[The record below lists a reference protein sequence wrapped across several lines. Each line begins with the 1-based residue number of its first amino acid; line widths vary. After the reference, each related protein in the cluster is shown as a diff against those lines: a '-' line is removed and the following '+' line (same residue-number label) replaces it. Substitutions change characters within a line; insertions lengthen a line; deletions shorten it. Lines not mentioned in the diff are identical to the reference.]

1 MTASLAQL
9 RARLP
14 ELMLTDQR
22 RLSRRADRAASLRDR
37 AARDQAIGELAG
49 DVAAAEQ
56 RAEARRASV
65 PVITFPAELPVSQ
78 RKAELADA
86 IRDHQVVIIA
96 GETGSGKTTQ
106 LPKICLE
113 LGRGIS
119 GQIGHTQP
127 RRIAARTVAD
137 RIAAELKTEPGT
149 VVGYKVRFADTA
161 SDNALIKVMT
171 DGILLTEMQRDRQLL
186 RYDTLIIDE
195 AHERSLNIDFI
206 LGYLRQLLPR
216 RPDLKVIITSATID
230 PERFSRH
237 FAPAPGLTRPARR
250 SSRSPAA
257 PTRSRSGTGRSPI
270 RAGIRAT
277 GRAPVPLSPGT
288 RCRPSSTP
296 SAS

>member
-56 RAEARRASV
+56 RAVARRASV

-113 LGRGIS
+113 LGRG
-119 GQIGHTQP
+119 
-127 RRIAARTVAD
+127 VAGM
-137 RIAAELKTEPGT
+137 IPG
-149 VVGYKVRFADTA
+149 
-161 SDNALIKVMT
+161 I
-171 DGILLTEMQRDRQLL
+171 
-186 RYDTLIIDE
+186 
-195 AHERSLNIDFI
+195 RSLA
-206 LGYLRQLLPR
+206 GSP
-216 RPDLKVIITSATID
+216 
-230 PERFSRH
+230 
-237 FAPAPGLTRPARR
+237 PASVAQRTA
-250 SSRSPAA
+250 
-257 PTRSRSGTGRSPI
+257 
-270 RAGIRAT
+270 AGI
-277 GRAPVPLSPGT
+277 VQ
-288 RCRPSSTP
+288 RCG
-296 SAS
+296 ACGGV